1 MTTAVHN
8 LLNSYDA
15 LPPAEQHEAAV
26 AILRRAALSVQG
38 DIPQEALV
46 GLADELFQ
54 ALDAEEDRN
63 AQS

>member
-26 AILRRAALSVQG
+26 EILRRAALAATG
-38 DIPQEALV
+38 DVPEAALNE
-46 GLADELFQ
+46 LADELFQ
-54 ALDAEEDRN
+54 NLDAEEARH
-63 AQS
+63 AAS